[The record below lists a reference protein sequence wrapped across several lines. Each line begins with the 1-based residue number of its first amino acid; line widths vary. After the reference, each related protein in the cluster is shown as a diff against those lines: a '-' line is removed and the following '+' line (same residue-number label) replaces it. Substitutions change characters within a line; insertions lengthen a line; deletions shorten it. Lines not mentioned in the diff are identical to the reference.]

1 MKVAHFLTLLS
12 FRWLAA
18 NSEILLLDE
27 PTRGIDVNA
36 KAEFY
41 KIMNAFVSNG
51 GGILMVSSEMP
62 EILGVADRILV
73 MREGRIRG
81 ELDGS
86 SATELKI
93 IELASFD

>member
-1 MKVAHFLTLLS
+1 
-12 FRWLAA
+12 
-18 NSEILLLDE
+18 
-27 PTRGIDVNA
+27 
-36 KAEFY
+36 
-41 KIMNAFVSNG
+41 MNAFVSNG

-81 ELDGS
+81 ELDSS